1 MSVLQI
7 RGLDPPSESLKI
19 YTKKGDSGETSLFG
33 GKRVSKNSIRI
44 EAYGTVDELNSHLG
58 FARTQN
64 PTPSEDAALRR
75 IQETLF
81 VLGSDLAAPKG
92 GNTERIGEEH
102 VLELERSIDRMEKE
116 LPALK
121 NFILPGGSPLG
132 AQLHIAR
139 TVCRRAERLVTTLSV
154 SEDLGPYPL
163 KFLNRL
169 SDLLFVMARH
179 VNHSS
184 GATETPW
191 NPS

>member
-1 MSVLQI
+1 M
-7 RGLDPPSESLKI
+7 KI

-58 FARTQN
+58 FARTLN

-75 IQETLF
+75 IQEILF
-81 VLGSDLAAPKG
+81 VLGADLATPKG
-92 GNTERIGEEH
+92 GNTKRIGEEH
-102 VLELERSIDRMEKE
+102 VLELESSIDRMEND

-132 AQLHIAR
+132 AELHVAR
-139 TVCRRAERLVTTLSV
+139 TVCRRAERLVTAVGL
-154 SEDLGPYPL
+154 SEDLGPHPL

-179 VNHSS
+179 VNHSA

-191 NPS
+191 NPA

>member
-1 MSVLQI
+1 M
-7 RGLDPPSESLKI
+7 KI

-44 EAYGTVDELNSHLG
+44 ETYGTVDELNSHLG
-58 FARTQN
+58 FARTLH
-64 PTPSEDAALRR
+64 PTPSEDAVLRR
-75 IQETLF
+75 IQEILF
-81 VLGSDLAAPKG
+81 VLGADLATPKG
-92 GNTERIGEEH
+92 GNIKRIGEEH
-102 VLELERSIDRMEKE
+102 VLELEHNIDRMEHD
-116 LPALK
+116 LPPLK

-139 TVCRRAERLVTTLSV
+139 TVCRRAERLVTAVSL

-169 SDLLFVMARH
+169 SDFLFVLARH
-179 VNHSS
+179 VNHTA

-191 NPS
+191 NPA